1 MYKISNLNLEN
12 KCIFLAGGSLYVL
25 LQMEAAIISAAR
37 EVKAYEAEKKFND
50 IVNAAVDDYKAT
62 MDGIIEKGN
71 WFDIDLLSNFNEF
84 LNVCIDIRK
93 KAVLEFEQMER
104 NVAAHVAETKKR
116 DEAEAAEMEKNVAA
130 VAAAAGV
137 AENNALPPPAKKSR
151 K

>member
-130 VAAAAGV
+130 VAAAA
-137 AENNALPPPAKKSR
+137 ENNALPPPAKKSR